1 MSNLK
6 QDLDEYLLLQS
17 DQKKNFNVKLPQLKV
32 PGLSQIFSRTS
43 EPPEANSWL
52 KDTQDSCCPK
62 LVRRTPILYST
73 YTFKTLFYLVLVTPA
88 THCGL
93 RRLSGHGLPLHDPL
107 HVLHSGADVQAKV
120 CAALHTGQPVLHTEL
135 LLPRRLSDVLQ
146 ANVLQAAPA
155 HLNLVQWLP
164 NDDPL
169 LCSRSQEHRL
179 HSALCCGTDH
189 NVALHAAGD
198 GAGRCYR
205 PEILWSTLQEQRHQ
219 QLVQR
224 SARLDGIQF
233 PHIVPPQFDNFD
245 IYKYKLFIN
254 RYDNAE

>member
-62 LVRRTPILYST
+62 LVKRDYPPRPPPPLST
-73 YTFKTLFYLVLVTPA
+73 NTLNTLLPLLLVTPA
-88 THCGL
+88 AHCGICCL
-93 RRLSGHGLPLHDPL
+93 PGHGLPLHDPL
-107 HVLHSGADVQAKV
+107 HVVHSGADVQAKV
-120 CAALHTGQPVLHTEL
+120 CAALHTGQPVLHIEL

-146 ANVLQAAPA
+146 ANVLQTALA
-155 HLNLVQWLP
+155 HLNLIQWLP

-169 LCSRSQEHRL
+169 LCSRPQEHRL

-189 NVALHAAGD
+189 NVALHAAGY
-198 GAGRCYR
+198 GSGRRYR
-205 PEILWSTLQEQRHQ
+205 PKILWSTLQEQRHQ
-219 QLVQR
+219 QLVQC
-224 SARLDGIQF
+224 SARLNG
-233 PHIVPPQFDNFD
+233 
-245 IYKYKLFIN
+245 L
-254 RYDNAE
+254 